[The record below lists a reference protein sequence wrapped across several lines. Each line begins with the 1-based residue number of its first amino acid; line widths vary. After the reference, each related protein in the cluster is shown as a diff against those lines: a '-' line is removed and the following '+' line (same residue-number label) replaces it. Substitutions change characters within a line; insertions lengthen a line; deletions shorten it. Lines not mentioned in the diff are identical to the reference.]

1 MDPRPTTGE
10 EAAVEF
16 RHLEA
21 LVAIADEGSFTAAAD
36 ALNTVQSNVSGQI
49 RQLETEI
56 GVPLLVRSRRGAALT
71 EAGRAVV
78 TRARRIQRERDGIL
92 ADVAALQGLQIG
104 EVSFGIVGTASR
116 WLVPELVA
124 SLRREAPGVRLRIN
138 EGTSERLVAE
148 VLSNQLAQAIVT
160 APVLSDRLISERLL
174 DERLVGLVP
183 EDSDLPS
190 DTAVPLE
197 RMARLPMV
205 MPPANN
211 PLRLE
216 VQDAAARAG
225 VELQVPIEVE
235 GVRLIG
241 ELVGAGAGVSILPE
255 TAIDPDTAGV
265 RTVPVDGLPPR
276 RLVLVTPQDAQLS
289 FADRAVRERVIEIVA
304 ARRPTT

>member
-1 MDPRPTTGE
+1 MEDPMD
-10 EAAVEF
+10 F

-92 ADVAALQGLQIG
+92 ADVAALEGLQIG
-104 EVSFGIVGTASR
+104 EVAFGIVGTASR
-116 WLVPELVA
+116 WLVPELVG
-124 SLRREAPGVRLRIN
+124 SLRRRAPGVRLRIN

-148 VLSNQLAQAIVT
+148 VLSGQLAQAIVT
-160 APVLSDRLISERLL
+160 APVLSDRLISEHLL

-183 EDSDLPS
+183 EDSDLA
-190 DTAVPLE
+190 DDLAVPLE
-197 RMARLPMV
+197 RIARLPMV

-216 VQDAAARAG
+216 VQEAAAKVG

-241 ELVGAGAGVSILPE
+241 ELVGAGAGISILPE
-255 TAIDPDTAGV
+255 TAIDPDTTGV
-265 RTVPVDGLPPR
+265 RTVPVDDLPPR
-276 RLVLVTPQDAQLS
+276 RLVLVTPLDAQLS
-289 FADRAVRERVIEIVA
+289 FADRAVRERVFEIVA
-304 ARRPTT
+304 ARRPSR

>member
-1 MDPRPTTGE
+1 MD
-10 EAAVEF
+10 F

-21 LVAIADEGSFTAAAD
+21 LVAIADEGSFTSAAD

-56 GVPLLVRSRRGAALT
+56 GVPLLVRSRRGASLT

-92 ADVAALQGLQIG
+92 ADVAALEGLQVG
-104 EVSFGIVGTASR
+104 EVAFGIVGTASR
-116 WLVPELVA
+116 WLVPELVG
-124 SLRREAPGVRLRIN
+124 SLRRRAPGVRLRIN

-148 VLSNQLAQAIVT
+148 VLSDQLAQAIVT
-160 APVLSDRLISERLL
+160 APVLSERLIVEHLL

-190 DTAVPLE
+190 DVAVPLE
-197 RMARLPMV
+197 RIARLPMV

-216 VQDAAARAG
+216 VQNAAAEVG

-241 ELVGAGAGVSILPE
+241 ELVGAGAGISILPE

-265 RTVPVDGLPPR
+265 RTVPVDDLPPR
-276 RLVLVTPQDAQLS
+276 RLVLVTPRDAQLS
-289 FADRAVRERVIEIVA
+289 FADRAVRERVLEIVA
-304 ARRPTT
+304 ARRPVR

>member
-1 MDPRPTTGE
+1 M
-10 EAAVEF
+10 EF

-21 LVAIADEGSFTAAAD
+21 LVAITDEGSFTAAAD

-49 RQLETEI
+49 RQLEIEI
-56 GVPLLVRSRRGAALT
+56 GVPVLVLRRRGAALT

-92 ADVAALQGLQIG
+92 ADVAELQGLRVG
-104 EVSFGIVGTASR
+104 EAAFGIVGTASR

-124 SLRREAPGVRLRIN
+124 SLRRDAPGVRLRIN

-148 VLSNQLAQAIVT
+148 VLTNQLAQAVVT
-160 APVLSDRLISERLL
+160 APVPGDRLISERLL

-190 DTAVPLE
+190 DGPVSIEAI
-197 RMARLPMV
+197 ARRPMV

-216 VQDAAARAG
+216 VQNAAAQAG
-225 VELQVPIEVE
+225 VDLQVPIEVE

-255 TAIDPDTAGV
+255 TAIEPDTVGV
-265 RTVPVDGLPPR
+265 RTVPVDGLPLR
-276 RLVLVTPQDAQLS
+276 RLVLVTPRDAQLS
-289 FADRAVRERVIEIVA
+289 VADRAVRERVLAIA
-304 ARRPTT
+304 AGRRPPD

>member
-1 MDPRPTTGE
+1 MD
-10 EAAVEF
+10 F

-21 LVAIADEGSFTAAAD
+21 LVAIADEGSFTSAAD

-56 GVPLLVRSRRGAALT
+56 GVPLLVRSRRGASLT

-92 ADVAALQGLQIG
+92 ADVAALEGLQVG
-104 EVSFGIVGTASR
+104 EVAFGIVGTASR
-116 WLVPELVA
+116 WLVPELVG
-124 SLRREAPGVRLRIN
+124 SLRRRAPGVRLRIN

-148 VLSNQLAQAIVT
+148 VLSDQLAQAIVT
-160 APVLSDRLISERLL
+160 APVLSERLIVEHLL

-190 DTAVPLE
+190 DVAVPLE
-197 RMARLPMV
+197 RIARLPMV

-216 VQDAAARAG
+216 VQNAAAAVG

-241 ELVGAGAGVSILPE
+241 ELVGAGAGISILPE

-265 RTVPVDGLPPR
+265 RTVPVDDLPPR
-276 RLVLVTPQDAQLS
+276 RLVLVTPRDAQLS
-289 FADRAVRERVIEIVA
+289 FADRAVRERVLEIVA
-304 ARRPTT
+304 ARRPVR

>member
-1 MDPRPTTGE
+1 MD
-10 EAAVEF
+10 F

-56 GVPLLVRSRRGAALT
+56 GVPLLVRSRRGASLT

-92 ADVAALQGLQIG
+92 ADVAALEGLQIG
-104 EVSFGIVGTASR
+104 EVAFGIVGTASR
-116 WLVPELVA
+116 WLVPELVG
-124 SLRREAPGVRLRIN
+124 SLRRRAPGVRLRIN

-148 VLSNQLAQAIVT
+148 VLSDQLAQAIVT
-160 APVLSDRLISERLL
+160 APVLSERLIAEHLL

-190 DTAVPLE
+190 DVAVPLE
-197 RMARLPMV
+197 RIARMPMV

-216 VQDAAARAG
+216 VQEAAAAVG

-265 RTVPVDGLPPR
+265 RTVPVDDLPPR
-276 RLVLVTPQDAQLS
+276 RLVLVTPRDAQLS
-289 FADRAVRERVIEIVA
+289 SADRAVRERVLEIVA
-304 ARRPTT
+304 ARRPDR

>member
-1 MDPRPTTGE
+1 MD
-10 EAAVEF
+10 F

-21 LVAIADEGSFTAAAD
+21 LVAIADEGSFTSAAD

-56 GVPLLVRSRRGAALT
+56 GVPLLVRSRRGASLT

-92 ADVAALQGLQIG
+92 ADVAALEGLQVG
-104 EVSFGIVGTASR
+104 EVAFGIVGTASR
-116 WLVPELVA
+116 WLVPELVG
-124 SLRREAPGVRLRIN
+124 SLRRRAPGVRLRIN

-148 VLSNQLAQAIVT
+148 VLSDQLAQAIVT
-160 APVLSDRLISERLL
+160 APVLSERLIVEHLL

-190 DTAVPLE
+190 DVAVPLE
-197 RMARLPMV
+197 RIARLPMV

-216 VQDAAARAG
+216 VQNAAAEVG

-241 ELVGAGAGVSILPE
+241 ELVGAGAGISILPE

-265 RTVPVDGLPPR
+265 RTVPVDDLPPR
-276 RLVLVTPQDAQLS
+276 RLVLVTPRDAQLS
-289 FADRAVRERVIEIVA
+289 SADRAVRERVLEIVA
-304 ARRPTT
+304 ARRPVR

>member
-1 MDPRPTTGE
+1 MD
-10 EAAVEF
+10 F

-56 GVPLLVRSRRGAALT
+56 GVPLLVRSRRGASLT

-92 ADVAALQGLQIG
+92 ADVSALEGLQVG
-104 EVSFGIVGTASR
+104 EVAFGIVGTASR
-116 WLVPELVA
+116 WLVPELVG
-124 SLRREAPGVRLRIN
+124 SLRRRAPGVRLRIN

-148 VLSNQLAQAIVT
+148 VLSGQLAQAIVT
-160 APVLSDRLISERLL
+160 GPVLGDRLISEHLL

-183 EDSDLPS
+183 EDSDLAD
-190 DTAVPLE
+190 DTAVPLA
-197 RMARLPMV
+197 RIARLPMV

-216 VQDAAARAG
+216 VQEAAAAVG

-265 RTVPVDGLPPR
+265 RTVPVDDLPPR
-276 RLVLVTPQDAQLS
+276 RLVLVTPLDAQLS
-289 FADRAVRERVIEIVA
+289 FADRAVRERVLEIVA
-304 ARRPTT
+304 ARRPAR

>member
-1 MDPRPTTGE
+1 MD
-10 EAAVEF
+10 F

-56 GVPLLVRSRRGAALT
+56 GVPLLVRSRRGASLT

-92 ADVAALQGLQIG
+92 ADVAALEGLQIG
-104 EVSFGIVGTASR
+104 EVTFGIVGTASR
-116 WLVPELVA
+116 WLVPELVG
-124 SLRREAPGVRLRIN
+124 SLRRRAPGVRLRIN

-148 VLSNQLAQAIVT
+148 VLSGQLAQAIVT
-160 APVLSDRLISERLL
+160 APVLGDRLISEHLL

-183 EDSDLPS
+183 EDSDLA
-190 DTAVPLE
+190 DDDAVPLATI
-197 RMARLPMV
+197 ARLPMV

-216 VQDAAARAG
+216 VQEAAARVG
-225 VELQVPIEVE
+225 VELEVPIEVE

-265 RTVPVDGLPPR
+265 RTVPVDDLPPR
-276 RLVLVTPQDAQLS
+276 RLVLVTPLDAQLS
-289 FADRAVRERVIEIVA
+289 FADRAVRERVLEIVG
-304 ARRPTT
+304 ARRPDR

>member
-1 MDPRPTTGE
+1 MD
-10 EAAVEF
+10 F

-21 LVAIADEGSFTAAAD
+21 LVAIADEGSFTSAAD

-56 GVPLLVRSRRGAALT
+56 GVPLLVRSRRGASLT

-92 ADVAALQGLQIG
+92 ADVAALEGLQVG
-104 EVSFGIVGTASR
+104 EVAFGIVGTASR
-116 WLVPELVA
+116 WLVPELVG
-124 SLRREAPGVRLRIN
+124 SLRRRAPGVRLRIN

-148 VLSNQLAQAIVT
+148 VLADQLAQAIVT
-160 APVLSDRLISERLL
+160 APVLSERLIVEHLL

-190 DTAVPLE
+190 DVAVPLE
-197 RMARLPMV
+197 RIARLPMV

-216 VQDAAARAG
+216 VQNAAAEVG
-225 VELQVPIEVE
+225 VALQVPIEVE

-241 ELVGAGAGVSILPE
+241 ELVGAGAGISILPE

-265 RTVPVDGLPPR
+265 RTVPVDDLPPR
-276 RLVLVTPQDAQLS
+276 RLVLVTPRDAQLS
-289 FADRAVRERVIEIVA
+289 FADRAVRERVLEIVA
-304 ARRPTT
+304 ARRPVR

>member
-1 MDPRPTTGE
+1 M
-10 EAAVEF
+10 EF

-21 LVAIADEGSFTAAAD
+21 LVAITDEGSFTAAAD

-49 RQLETEI
+49 RQLEIEI

-92 ADVAALQGLQIG
+92 ADVAELQGLRVG
-104 EVSFGIVGTASR
+104 EAAFGIVGTASR

-124 SLRREAPGVRLRIN
+124 SLRRDAPGVRLRIN

-148 VLSNQLAQAIVT
+148 VLTNQLAQAVVT
-160 APVLSDRLISERLL
+160 APVPGDRLISERLL

-190 DTAVPLE
+190 DEPVSIEAI
-197 RMARLPMV
+197 ARRPMV

-216 VQDAAARAG
+216 VQNAAAQAG
-225 VELQVPIEVE
+225 VDLEVPIEVE

-255 TAIDPDTAGV
+255 TAIEPDTVGV
-265 RTVPVDGLPPR
+265 RTVPVDGLPLR
-276 RLVLVTPQDAQLS
+276 RLVLVTPRDAQLS
-289 FADRAVRERVIEIVA
+289 AADRAVRERVLAIA
-304 ARRPTT
+304 AGRRPPD

>member
-1 MDPRPTTGE
+1 VD
-10 EAAVEF
+10 F

-21 LVAIADEGSFTAAAD
+21 LVTIADEGSFTAAAD

-49 RQLETEI
+49 RQLEDEI
-56 GVPLLVRSRRGAALT
+56 GVPLLVRSRRGAVLT

-78 TRARRIQRERDGIL
+78 TRARRIQRERDGIG
-92 ADVAALQGLQIG
+92 ADVAALEGLQIG
-104 EVSFGIVGTASR
+104 EAAFGIVGTASR
-116 WLVPELVA
+116 WLVPDLVR
-124 SLRREAPGVRLRIN
+124 SLRRRAPGVRLRIN

-148 VLSNQLAQAIVT
+148 VLSDQLAQAIVT
-160 APVLSDRLISERLL
+160 APVLSERLIVEPLL

-190 DTAVPLE
+190 DVAVPLAE
-197 RMARLPMV
+197 IARRPMV

-216 VQDAAARAG
+216 VQSAAAGVG

-241 ELVGAGAGVSILPE
+241 ELVAAGAGTSILPE
-255 TAIDPDTAGV
+255 TAIEPDALGV

-276 RLVLVTPQDAQLS
+276 RLVLVTPRDAQLS
-289 FADRAVRERVIEIVA
+289 SADRAVRELVLEIVA
-304 ARRPTT
+304 GRRPVR